1 MISVC
6 VATYNGEKYIKE
18 QIESMICQL
27 SPEDEIVVSDDGSTD
42 GTIAI
47 IQSFKDDRIKIV
59 QGPCKSKPAL
69 NFENALIHAKGD
81 YIFLADQDDV
91 WEQNKVE
98 VMMNELKTNDLVLSD
113 CSIVDKDLNTIC
125 PSYFSMLTPK
135 TGVINNIIKNHYL
148 GCCLAFRRNV
158 LQVAIPFPK
167 NVIMHDIW
175 IGLCADIYYRT
186 AIISQP
192 LMKYRRHG
200 NNESSA
206 SGKSNLPIWFRIE
219 YRVRT
224 LFQLI
229 LRCLKQNRLQL

>member
-18 QIESMICQL
+18 QIESIICQL
-27 SPEDEIVVSDDGSTD
+27 SPVDEIVVSDDGSTD

-69 NFENALIHAKGD
+69 NFENALIHTKGD

-113 CSIVDKDLNTIC
+113 CSIVDKDLNAIC
-125 PSYFSMLTPK
+125 PSYFSMLPPK

-206 SGKSNLPIWFRIE
+206 SGKSNLPKWFRIE

-229 LRCLKQNRLQL
+229 LRCLKQK

>member
-1 MISVC
+1 
-6 VATYNGEKYIKE
+6 
-18 QIESMICQL
+18 
-27 SPEDEIVVSDDGSTD
+27 
-42 GTIAI
+42 
-47 IQSFKDDRIKIV
+47 
-59 QGPCKSKPAL
+59 
-69 NFENALIHAKGD
+69 
-81 YIFLADQDDV
+81 
-91 WEQNKVE
+91 
-98 VMMNELKTNDLVLSD
+98 
-113 CSIVDKDLNTIC
+113 
-125 PSYFSMLTPK
+125 MLPPK

-175 IGLCADIYYRT
+175 IGLFADIYYRT

-229 LRCLKQNRLQL
+229 LRCLKQK